1 MVQYSLLIQVETR
14 EPEVEADMKRGVK
27 KIKNMINF
35 LKNLTQGEH
44 EGEVGAEAALQ
55 GQGRETRALC

>member
-27 KIKNMINF
+27 IFKNMINF

-55 GQGRETRALC
+55 G